1 MTHYLVALSI
11 GPVQSLIGAARR
23 TRDLW
28 CGSWLLSEAARAAAR
43 VLHERHPGCLIF
55 PMLDQPEEELK
66 PQDRPKGAA
75 NISNILRAEVSAPS
89 AEAVRTL
96 CESAKDAAATRL
108 VELGEKARTNLKWPL
123 REDVWEAQIDDIMEC
138 YAAWVPVE
146 DDDYSGASRRLG
158 ATLAARK
165 ATRDFGPGRLP
176 ASEGLPK
183 SSLDGAF
190 ETVLPNWP
198 RNHQARRRLGLSDNE
213 QLDALGVMKRLAG
226 DVEQF
231 TAYSRVAADPWIES
245 LAKEQQHE
253 LREAYEPLVG
263 TQLATRV
270 SGNDGA
276 YNALPYDAQLLY
288 PSRLERAM
296 ATDSAEEKSKLRA
309 LQQCL
314 RSIATS
320 NGQPVPYATI
330 LKADG
335 DKMGQ
340 FLSTANSAEQSR
352 RVSRALHDF
361 ASGVRQVVQRH
372 RGHAIYAGGDDV
384 LALVPLTGSMACAKE
399 LAEQFKKS
407 LAAVSD
413 ELKVEEGE
421 RPTLSVGLGIGHIME
436 PLGALRARAEEAEK
450 LAKGDDTDT
459 VRNAL
464 AIVLGIRSGGEHRVR
479 INWSNTVA
487 LDDLEAIAGAFGDG
501 KLPSRIAY
509 DLRDIDQRLWWL
521 REDDGCDADG
531 MRRAEVRRLLDRART
546 AAGEKVAIQHRQLI
560 DRRTGKQLAE
570 VADLLIVARW
580 LAARNAAELGER

>member
-1 MTHYLVALSI
+1 MTRHLVALSF
-11 GPVQSLIGAARR
+11 GPVQSLIDAARR

-43 VLHERHPGCLIF
+43 VLHERHPGCLVF
-55 PMLDQPEEELK
+55 PNLDGPEEELK
-66 PQDRPKGAA
+66 PQNQPDGVA

-89 AEAVRTL
+89 AEIRTL
-96 CESAKDAAATRL
+96 CNSAKEAAAGRL
-108 VELGEKARTNLKWPL
+108 VDLGEKARTKLPL
-123 REDVWEAQIDDIMEC
+123 RDDVWNAQTGDILEC

-146 DDDYSGASRRLG
+146 EDDYSGASCRLR

-165 ATRDFGPGRLP
+165 ATRDFGPSRLP
-176 ASEGLPK
+176 ATEGLPK

-198 RNHQARRRLGLSDNE
+198 KNHPARRRLGLSDNE

-226 DVEQF
+226 DGEQF
-231 TAYSRVAADPWIES
+231 TAYSRIAADSWIK
-245 LAKEQQHE
+245 LLNQEQQQE

-276 YNALPYDAQLLY
+276 YSALPYDAQLLY

-320 NGQPVPYATI
+320 KGQPVPYATI

-361 ASGVRQVVQRH
+361 ASRVRQVVQRH

-436 PLGALRARAEEAEK
+436 PLGALRARAKEAEK

-459 VRNAL
+459 ARNAL
-464 AIVLGIRSGGEHRVR
+464 AIVLGIRSGGEHCVR
-479 INWSNTVA
+479 INWSNTDA
-487 LDDLEAIAGAFGDG
+487 LDDLEAIADAFRDG

-509 DLRDIDQRLWWL
+509 DLRDIDQRLRWL
-521 REDDGCDADG
+521 REDNGCDANG
-531 MRRAEVRRLLDRART
+531 MRQAEVRVLLDRART
-546 AAGEKVAIQHRQLI
+546 AAGDKVAGQQRELI
-560 DRRTGKQLAE
+560 ERRRAEQPLAK